1 MPEKL
6 EGRAIRRTIMA
17 LSLALGTAVLGAETD
32 ISNNNAEVVEAAE
45 FSAQSYGPATPM
57 EIEKFEITTTTQ
69 PTTTTTE
76 APTTTTTQPPPTTTT
91 EAPPP
96 PPAKVSG
103 APAEWMVAAG
113 IPPENYDEVDYIMDY
128 ESDWF
133 PGAVNDGG
141 CIGLGQ
147 ACPGGIRSELE
158 ARCPDWPSQPVCQ
171 LVVFQDYAY
180 SRYGGWEGSVAHSSA
195 KGWW

>member
-76 APTTTTTQPPPTTTT
+76 APPPTTTTLPPTTTT

-96 PPAKVSG
+96 APREQYPVGCENYRPLIEQYDWPVEGAMRTMKAESECDPNAVSPTDDHG
-103 APAEWMVAAG
+103 LFQLHGRPVYDPAENIAIAYGMYVNARRGSNNFSAWYAVCT
-113 IPPENYDEVDYIMDY
+113 PDQRPLYPEVHC
-128 ESDWF
+128 S
-133 PGAVNDGG
+133 
-141 CIGLGQ
+141 
-147 ACPGGIRSELE
+147 
-158 ARCPDWPSQPVCQ
+158 
-171 LVVFQDYAY
+171 
-180 SRYGGWEGSVAHSSA
+180 
-195 KGWW
+195 